1 MKQIYWAA
9 APLCFAALS
18 GCSSVPDAPVPAPVV
33 ASQFSV
39 PGSSAAKDAAVP
51 ALDTWWTLFEQP
63 LLNSLVD
70 QALASSTEA
79 RMALARI
86 REARAVREAALTQ
99 YQPQGGLRASGDRR
113 GVNQLSGAQLGAGGV
128 GLGRQSSA
136 GLDLQVSWELDVL
149 GRGDALA
156 RQSDGNYGAAL
167 YGAYAE
173 RASLVAEV
181 ARSLF
186 EAQRLTAALAD
197 AQATITIQTRL
208 QQVLARKLERGLV
221 ALADVAR
228 VDASLL
234 AAQANALV
242 LQSQLDAARRALLVL
257 VGRGD
262 QPLSALVLD
271 DSQTQAPAL
280 PRALP
285 ADLLARRPDV
295 LQAQAQMD
303 AAAGGL
309 DVSRLAL
316 LPSITL
322 TPSLGLNWQNQGA
335 ALSTSLWSLAGN
347 VAMPVL
353 DRPRLLAN
361 ARAQGAR
368 AEQAVIAYEQVVQ
381 RAFSE
386 TDQALLRMA
395 PDAQR
400 LQVLEQAQARAQ
412 TAYEAARKGYEAG
425 FFDLV
430 VVLDAEQVY
439 RDSRGGLTQ
448 ARAEAL
454 AHAVQVF
461 QALGGGWPRDA
472 LALGAETQKTN

>member
-1 MKQIYWAA
+1 MKYVLWAA
-9 APLCFAALS
+9 APLCLAALS
-18 GCSSVPDAPVPAPVV
+18 GCSSVPDARAPAPVV

-39 PGSSAAKDAAVP
+39 VP
-51 ALDTWWTLFEQP
+51 ASTDSQPAQAAPQLDTWWTLFEQP
-63 LLNSLVD
+63 QLNRLVD
-70 QALASSTEA
+70 QALAASTEA
-79 RMALARI
+79 RMALARV
-86 REARAVREAALTQ
+86 REARALREAALTQ
-99 YQPQGGLRASGDRR
+99 YQPQGGLRASGERR
-113 GVNQLSGAQLGAGGV
+113 SVQRLGGASAGGV

-156 RQSDGNYGAAL
+156 RQADGDFGAAL
-167 YGAYAE
+167 YGAYGE
-173 RASLVAEV
+173 RAALVAEV

-271 DSQTQAPAL
+271 ENQTQAPAL
-280 PRALP
+280 PQALP

-309 DVSRLAL
+309 ELSRLAL

-322 TPSLGLNWQNQGA
+322 TPGLGLNWQQQGA
-335 ALSTSLWSLAGN
+335 SLSTGLWSLAGN

-395 PDAQR
+395 PDTQR
-400 LQVLEQAQARAQ
+400 LKVLAQAEARAQ

-472 LALGAETQKTN
+472 LGTDTQKTN

>member
-1 MKQIYWAA
+1 MKHVLWAA
-9 APLCFAALS
+9 APLCLAALS
-18 GCSSVPDAPVPAPVV
+18 GCSSVPDARAPAPVV
-33 ASQFSV
+33 AAQFSV
-39 PGSSAAKDAAVP
+39 APTAAGPQAAQAAP
-51 ALDTWWTLFEQP
+51 QLDTWWTLFEQP
-63 LLNSLVD
+63 LLNRLVD
-70 QALASSTEA
+70 QALAASTEV
-79 RMALARI
+79 RMGLARV
-86 REARAVREAALTQ
+86 REARALREAALTQ
-99 YQPQGGLRASGDRR
+99 YQPQGGLRASGDHRNVQR
-113 GVNQLSGAQLGAGGV
+113 LGGAAAGGA

-136 GLDLQVSWELDVL
+136 GLDFQVSWELDVL

-156 RQSDGNYGAAL
+156 RQADGDYGAAL
-167 YGAYAE
+167 YGAYGE
-173 RASLVAEV
+173 RATLVAEV

-257 VGRGD
+257 VGQGD

-280 PRALP
+280 PQALP

-309 DVSRLAL
+309 ELSRLAL

-322 TPSLGLNWQNQGA
+322 APGLGLNWQKQGA
-335 ALSTSLWSLAGN
+335 SLSTGLWSLAGN

-395 PDAQR
+395 PDRQR
-400 LQVLEQAQARAQ
+400 LQVLAQAEARAQ

-472 LALGAETQKTN
+472 LGAETQKTN

>member
-1 MKQIYWAA
+1 MKQIFWAA
-9 APLCFAALS
+9 APLCLAALS
-18 GCSSVPDAPVPAPVV
+18 GCSSVPDAPAPAPVV

-39 PGSSAAKDAAVP
+39 PGSTAAKDAAMP
-51 ALDTWWTLFEQP
+51 ALDTWWTLFDQP
-63 LLNSLVD
+63 LLNRLVD

-113 GVNQLSGAQLGAGGV
+113 NVQRLGGASTGGV

-257 VGRGD
+257 VGKGD

-271 DSQTQAPAL
+271 DSQTQAPTL
-280 PRALP
+280 PPALP
-285 ADLLARRPDV
+285 ADLLARRPDI

-309 DVSRLAL
+309 DLSRLAL

-335 ALSTSLWSLAGN
+335 SLSTSLWSLAGN

-400 LQVLEQAQARAQ
+400 LQVLAQAEARAQ
-412 TAYEAARKGYEAG
+412 TAYEAARKGYDAG

-472 LALGAETQKTN
+472 LAMGAETQKTN